1 MSIAFRE
8 VRSSGQ
14 SPIKK
19 HGNNNDIKLFNAFK
33 SRKRH
38 DSFHHRKAGAKS
50 IGLKKCLHMRDTV
63 EKYLFFLTYVRKS
76 HLEGSASTFLV
87 LQLLVKTSHR
97 KKSAVNLQ
105 YFWALKCFQNI
116 AYTTFQKMKI
126 EKSYRIVLLSSL
138 KDWPSTT
145 A

>member
-1 MSIAFRE
+1 MTKTSNNEYSLFYLNSHAYAQWSACLTTFFKVLSIVFRE

-50 IGLKKCLHMRDTV
+50 IGLNKCLHMRDTV
-63 EKYLFFLTYVRKS
+63 EKYLFFLTNVCKKKPSRRIS
-76 HLEGSASTFLV
+76 IHISCSSALGE
-87 LQLLVKTSHR
+87 
-97 KKSAVNLQ
+97 
-105 YFWALKCFQNI
+105 NI
-116 AYTTFQKMKI
+116 T
-126 EKSYRIVLLSSL
+126 
-138 KDWPSTT
+138 
-145 A
+145 